1 MGFFSRLGSL
11 IRGFFG
17 MFVGGLEENNPELL
31 FEDIKNQINK
41 ARKEAEQ
48 QILEIQTNAE
58 MIKIEMKNA
67 EKNLAAIRARI
78 EAAQR
83 QGDKELLIELL
94 MQEEEYQAAYETYKE
109 THDNAL
115 REVENIRENYKIFES
130 EMTAKLNE
138 LKTLKTQAKMAKLK
152 ENINSVNAKYTSKN
166 NRIGNINQDI
176 ERAREIVNKKIARA
190 NAVESL
196 NDANSELRIKKL
208 DLNSA
213 RERAKARAEACSAV
227 SRDLKLRRRPR
238 TKQQI
243 NEIVVIKTH
252 TPKEGVCFAK
262 RGFMKLKLFWNA
274 IIHYKIW
281 ACF

>member
-17 MFVGGLEENNPELL
+17 LFVGGIEESNPNLL

-48 QILEIQTNAE
+48 QIIEIQTNAE
-58 MIKIEMKNA
+58 MIKLEMKTA
-67 EKNLAAIRARI
+67 EKNLNAIRARI

-83 QGDKELLIELL
+83 QGDKELLVELL
-94 MQEEEYQAAYETYKE
+94 VQEEEYQTAYETYKE

-115 REVENIRENYKIFES
+115 REVENIRENYKVFEA

-138 LKTLKTQAKMAKLK
+138 LKTLKTQEKMARLK

-166 NRIGNINQDI
+166 NRVGNINEDM

-196 NDANSELRIKKL
+196 NDTNTELRLKKL
-208 DLNSA
+208 DMNSA
-213 RERAKARAEACSAV
+213 RERARARAEAMLSGEQGFEV
-227 SRDLKLRRRPR
+227 K
-238 TKQQI
+238 
-243 NEIVVIKTH
+243 EKTEN
-252 TPKEGVCFAK
+252 KA
-262 RGFMKLKLFWNA
+262 NS
-274 IIHYKIW
+274 
-281 ACF
+281 